1 MCVTSVRKINMLD
14 LTPLEKALTRLE
26 RAIERAKKSPQDEE
40 IRDSVIQ
47 RFEYSYELSWK
58 MLKRQLEIDSPVPT
72 SIDAM
77 DFKTMIRESAQRG
90 LLKNPEAWFEY
101 RRQRNITSHA
111 YDEKKAMSVYETALI
126 FIQDAKI
133 LLQNLKQKNV

>member
-1 MCVTSVRKINMLD
+1 MLD
-14 LTPLEKALTRLE
+14 LSSLEKALTSLE
-26 RAIERAKKSPQDEE
+26 YAVKRSKKVPLDEE

-58 MLKRQLEIDSPVPT
+58 MLKRQLEIDSQTPT

-77 DFKTMIRESAQRG
+77 GFKEMIREGAERG
-90 LLKNPEAWFEY
+90 LIDSPEVWFEY

-111 YDEKKAMSVYETALI
+111 YDETKAISVYKTALV
-126 FIQDAKI
+126 FLQDAKL
-133 LLQNLKQKNV
+133 LLQKLKQRNS

>member
-1 MCVTSVRKINMLD
+1 MLD
-14 LTPLEKALTRLE
+14 LSSLEKALTSLE
-26 RAIERAKKSPQDEE
+26 YAVKRSKKVPLDEE

-58 MLKRQLEIDSPVPT
+58 MLKRQLEIDSQTPT

-77 DFKTMIRESAQRG
+77 GFKEMIREGAERG
-90 LLKNPEAWFEY
+90 LIDSPEVWFEY

-111 YDEKKAMSVYETALI
+111 YDETKAISVYKTVLV
-126 FIQDAKI
+126 FLQDAKL
-133 LLQNLKQKNV
+133 LLQKLKQRNS

>member
-1 MCVTSVRKINMLD
+1 MLD
-14 LTPLEKALTRLE
+14 LTSLEKALNSLE
-26 RAIERAKKSPQDEE
+26 RAIERAKTVPHDEE

-58 MLKRQLEIDSPVPT
+58 MLKRQLEIDSPTPA

-77 DFKTMIRESAQRG
+77 DFKNMIRESAQRG
-90 LLKNPEAWFEY
+90 LLTNPEAWFEY

-111 YDEKKAMSVYETALI
+111 YDDQKAIRVYETALI
-126 FIQDAKI
+126 FLQDAKI